1 MKYEYQNPNQW
12 RVLYRAALFENDSCL
27 LVKRLSEAE
36 EAIVD
41 RTRQL
46 FHEIGVDVETER
58 EGLDD
63 ALYALNA
70 LRGTLERNTRAA

>member
-1 MKYEYQNPNQW
+1 M
-12 RVLYRAALFENDSCL
+12 LM
-27 LVKRLSEAE
+27 KRLSDAE
-36 EAIVD
+36 EAIVG

-46 FHEIGVDVETER
+46 FHEIGVDIETER

-63 ALYALNA
+63 ALYALKA

>member
-1 MKYEYQNPNQW
+1 MKSEYQNPPKW
-12 RVLYRAALFENDSCL
+12 RVLYRAALFENDSCVL
-27 LVKRLSEAE
+27 AKRLSDAE
-36 EAIVD
+36 EAIVE

-63 ALYALNA
+63 ALYALKA
-70 LRGTLERNTRAA
+70 LRVTLERNTRAA